1 MQSNPYEI
9 HNNCTSLQVKFLFS
23 WNLLHIL
30 TLRNMFI
37 WYLSGFCIWRRLAGR
52 GDRCLHSY
60 KWSLLG
66 SNSHPPHHPSPKC
79 VYFLF
84 PSAQFSI
91 CFYLYVVLT
100 YAHPDM
106 NLDTL
111 GIICIKLSMKTRG
124 YELIIWLW
132 NLVVEVFNFPSF
144 VWLG

>member
-1 MQSNPYEI
+1 M
-9 HNNCTSLQVKFLFS
+9 HHNCTSLQVKFLFI

-37 WYLSGFCIWRRLAGR
+37 WYLSGFCIWWRLAGR

-66 SNSHPPHHPSPKC
+66 SNSHPPHHHSPKC

-84 PSAQFSI
+84 PSALFVYFSI
-91 CFYLYVVLT
+91 LYLFLYYVVLT

-111 GIICIKLSMKTRG
+111 GIICIKLGMKTRW
-124 YELIIWLW
+124 YELIIWFW
-132 NLVVEVFNFPSF
+132 NLVFEVFNFPSF